1 MKKGLV
7 LEGGAMR
14 GMFTCGVIDVMMEN
28 NISFD
33 GLSGVSAGAIFGCNY
48 KSKQIG
54 RGVRYNKKYGRDP
67 RYGSY
72 WSLLTTGD
80 YYGEKFCY
88 HDIMDTLDP
97 IDKKTFEKNNID
109 FFIVAT
115 DIENAIPR
123 YYNCKTIDEKSITWI
138 RASASMPLVSNIV
151 NIDGYKLLDGGI
163 TDSIP
168 YKVMEENNYDRNIIV
183 LTQDYNFV
191 KKQTSLLPLIKIMLH
206 KYPKLV
212 EAMKNR
218 HIMYNKQIE
227 DIKEKE
233 KDGKVL
239 VIRPSAPLN
248 IKRTENNPN
257 ELERVYQIGRVIAN
271 KKLSE
276 IKSFL
281 S

>member
-54 RGVRYNKKYGRDP
+54 RGVRYNKKYDRDP

-227 DIKEKE
+227 DIKKKE

-257 ELERVYQIGRVIAN
+257 ELERVYQIGRAIAN

>member
-28 NISFD
+28 EIAFD

-67 RYGSY
+67 RYGSF

-97 IDKKTFEKNNID
+97 IDKKTFEENNID

-168 YKVMEENNYDRNIIV
+168 YKVMEENNYDRNVIV

-191 KKQTSLLPLIKIMLH
+191 KKQTSLLPVIKILLH

-257 ELERVYQIGRVIAN
+257 ELERVYQIGRSVAS
-271 KKLSE
+271 KRLDE
-276 IKSFL
+276 IKAFL

>member
-28 NISFD
+28 NINFD

-54 RGVRYNKKYGRDP
+54 RGLRYNKKYGKDP
-67 RYGSY
+67 RYCSI

-80 YYGEKFCY
+80 LYGEKFCY
-88 HDIMDTLDP
+88 HEVMDVLDP
-97 IDKKTFEKNNID
+97 IDKKTFEENTID
-109 FFIVAT
+109 FYIVAT
-115 DIENAIPR
+115 DIENAVPR
-123 YYNCKTIDEKSITWI
+123 YYNCKTINDKSVSWI
-138 RASASMPLVSNIV
+138 RASASMPLVSNV
-151 NIDGYKLLDGGI
+151 VKIDDYKLLDGGI

-168 YKVMEENNYDRNIIV
+168 YRIMEENGYDRNVIV
-183 LTQDYNFV
+183 LTQDFNFI
-191 KKQTSLLPLIKIMLH
+191 KKQTSLLPIIKIILR

-212 EAMKNR
+212 EAMAKR

-227 DIKEKE
+227 EIKEKE
-233 KDGKVL
+233 RKGEVL
-239 VIRPSAPLN
+239 VIRPDVPLN
-248 IKRTENNPN
+248 INRTENNPN
-257 ELERVYQIGRVIAN
+257 ELERVYQIGRSIAT
-271 KKLSE
+271 KSIDK
-276 IKSFL
+276 IKGFL

>member
-72 WSLLTTGD
+72 WSLLATGD

-88 HDIMDTLDP
+88 RDIMNTLDP
-97 IDKKTFEKNNID
+97 IDKKTFEENTID
-109 FFIVAT
+109 FYIVAT

-123 YYNCKTIDEKSITWI
+123 YYNCKKINEESITWI

-227 DIKEKE
+227 DIKKKE

-239 VIRPSAPLN
+239 VIRPEAPLN

-257 ELERVYQIGRVIAN
+257 ELERVYQIGRAIAN

>member
-28 NISFD
+28 EIAFD

-67 RYGSY
+67 RYGSF

-168 YKVMEENNYDRNIIV
+168 YKVMEENNYDRNVIV

-191 KKQTSLLPLIKIMLH
+191 KKQTSLLPVIKILLH

-218 HIMYNKQIE
+218 HIMYNKQID

-257 ELERVYQIGRVIAN
+257 ELERVYQIGRSVAS
-271 KKLSE
+271 KRLDE
-276 IKSFL
+276 IKAFL